1 MDINGVRRF
10 LRGAIDPFCLS
21 EVEFRKKFRLSK
33 ALVRALIVELRP
45 YIYSSGRKGSLS
57 VETKVFTALNFYA
70 TGSYQRCIAE
80 SYIHCLGRS
89 TAGECIREVTNALNK
104 PEVQKRW
111 ITFPK
116 TKEERRKIIKRNVD
130 KFGIPNVL
138 GYVDGT
144 EVSIVTP
151 HKALNPQCYWT
162 RKHHYALNC
171 QIICDSDLKIMNVVA
186 NHPGSC
192 TDKYIFKNCAARR
205 CMRRA
210 FTEEPCWLLG
220 DSGYTLEP
228 WCIIPILDAEPG
240 SNEESFTKRHCQS
253 RNCVER
259 CIGVLKGR
267 FRCLLKDR
275 VLHYD
280 GKRAGEMV
288 KACCVLHN
296 MCMDARLPEPEVDE
310 AVEGEE
316 DGIPWVLQE
325 HEAEDEEAE
334 AAADARLIVD
344 PNDRNITRVAE
355 EVRNRLVEFLVIDRL
370 LRQEQQQ

>member
-104 PEVQKRW
+104 PEIQKRW

-205 CMRRA
+205 C
-210 FTEEPCWLLG
+210 

-228 WCIIPILDAEPG
+228 WCINPILDAEPG

-259 CIGVLKGR
+259 CIGVLKGG

-296 MCMDARLPEPEVDE
+296 MCMDARLPEPE
-310 AVEGEE
+310 
-316 DGIPWVLQE
+316 E